1 MGSLVVDSP
10 SEVHECNIVYRLRSR
25 GRSPS
30 RLISLVPKPH
40 APVLLKWK
48 AARLCVHRPRL
59 ARR

>member
-10 SEVHECNIVYRLRSR
+10 TRSEVHECNIVYRLRSR

-40 APVLLKWK
+40 APVLLTWK
-48 AARLCVHRPRL
+48 AARLCAST

>member
-10 SEVHECNIVYRLRSR
+10 SEVYECNIVDKLRSR
-25 GRSPS
+25 GQSPS
-30 RLISLVPKPH
+30 HLISLVPKPH

-48 AARLCVHRPRL
+48 AARLCAST